1 MTLKSGVLDPQGK
14 AVRHA
19 LGALGFDGVGD
30 VRQGKFIEIDLA
42 ESDPERAR
50 EYLYLA
56 ASGGLA
62 KAQYRL
68 AKHYHPGRGSMPDA
82 RSHWKWIRRAADNGH
97 VKAQYRLGKKVLDS
111 PAALQAE
118 AVEWLRRSAE
128 GGYHRAQYL
137 LARCFAK
144 GIGVPRDRV
153 TAYRWM
159 CIARACG
166 NDRAG
171 LQSEGLSQGLR
182 ADAIASINLDA
193 IRFNERCSREKTL
206 KDA

>member
-1 MTLKSGVLDPQGK
+1 
-14 AVRHA
+14 
-19 LGALGFDGVGD
+19 
-30 VRQGKFIEIDLA
+30 
-42 ESDPERAR
+42 
-50 EYLYLA
+50 
-56 ASGGLA
+56 
-62 KAQYRL
+62 
-68 AKHYHPGRGSMPDA
+68 MPDA